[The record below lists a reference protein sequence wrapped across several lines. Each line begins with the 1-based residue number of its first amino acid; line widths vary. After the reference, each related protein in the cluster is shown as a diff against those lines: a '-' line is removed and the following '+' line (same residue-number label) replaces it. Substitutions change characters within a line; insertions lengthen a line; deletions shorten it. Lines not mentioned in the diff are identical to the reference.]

1 MTRTERI
8 AQLEAD
14 ITAQGW
20 KVTQE
25 VARLRAMQAE
35 LASIQAGVALTGD
48 LAGLERTEAVLA
60 VLHDGGAMLSPKE
73 IEQRLE
79 AGGRSDTYRTI
90 TATLDHLMKQNK
102 VTRADRGHYLAL

>member
-1 MTRTERI
+1 
-8 AQLEAD
+8 
-14 ITAQGW
+14 
-20 KVTQE
+20 
-25 VARLRAMQAE
+25 MQAE

-48 LAGLERTEAVLA
+48 LAGLERTEAILA
-60 VLHDGGAMLSPKE
+60 VLHDGGTTLSPKE

-79 AGGRSDTYRTI
+79 VGGRSDTYRTI

>member
-8 AQLEAD
+8 ADLEAD
-14 ITAQGW
+14 IAAQGW

-25 VARLRAMQAE
+25 VARLRAMEAE

-48 LAGLERTEAVLA
+48 LAGLERTEAILA
-60 VLHDGGAMLSPKE
+60 VMRDAGAMLSPKE

-90 TATLDHLMKQNK
+90 TVNHT
-102 VTRADRGHYLAL
+102 GFPGGSFP

>member
-48 LAGLERTEAVLA
+48 LAGLERTEAILA
-60 VLHDGGAMLSPKE
+60 VLRDGGTMLSPKE
-73 IEQRLE
+73 IEQRLD
-79 AGGRSDTYRTI
+79 AGDRSDTYRTI
-90 TATLDHLMKQNK
+90 TATLDHLMKRNK

>member
-1 MTRTERI
+1 M
-8 AQLEAD
+8 
-14 ITAQGW
+14 
-20 KVTQE
+20 TQE

-48 LAGLERTEAVLA
+48 LAGLERTEAVLRDA
-60 VLHDGGAMLSPKE
+60 GAMLSPKQ

-90 TATLDHLMKQNK
+90 TATLDHLMKHNK
-102 VTRADRGHYLAL
+102 VTRADWGHYLAL